1 VIKAVF
7 LLWIPIFSNILSIV
21 CSVAYP
27 PIDRDEVCKEIFEQ
41 AKDLKNIV
49 RHKGI
54 ELVFGILFR

>member
-1 VIKAVF
+1 
-7 LLWIPIFSNILSIV
+7 V